1 MRMAPRKP
9 VNERSIMSL
18 KRRALHRTKTL
29 RRDTETG
36 DVIPPS
42 RISSLSSKFVQPF
55 TREFWENA
63 TERSEDESLVDS
75 KLLSYSYLE
84 AGVIEMIGALVAYFV
99 VFYKSGFTPTDL
111 RIAQASTTASA

>member
-1 MRMAPRKP
+1 M
-9 VNERSIMSL
+9 
-18 KRRALHRTKTL
+18 